1 MAENIYGSL
10 LPQNNNIYNIGETAL
25 QSDAIS
31 GKIFG
36 GTRKERRYA
45 RAEARALKREQ
56 GGGLFQKTS
65 DVGSYIGLGLSAAES
80 FIPGASKNPYLQAA
94 KNNPLMKAGLKTM
107 NPVILGAGLLSTA
120 FLGNRQKK
128 QQDQIEKQTDINA
141 QNQQV
146 LAEGVQSKKNEIS
159 DFYAGQREAAGNA
172 YGIND
177 IDNFLQQN
185 RV

>member
-25 QSDAIS
+25 QSNAIS
-31 GKIFG
+31 GQIFG
-36 GTRKERRYA
+36 GTASQRQ
-45 RAEARALKREQ
+45 EAAGLINS
-56 GGGLFQKTS
+56 GGSGLN
-65 DVGSYIGLGLSAAES
+65 VGNAVNMGISTAQQL
-80 FIPGASKNPYLQAA
+80 IPGASSNPYLNAA

-107 NPVILGAGLLSTA
+107 NPVIFGAGLLSTA
-120 FLGNRQKK
+120 FLGNRAKK
-128 QQDQIEKQTDINA
+128 QQDQIKKQTDVNT

-159 DFYAGQREAAGNA
+159 DFYAGQRKAAGNA